1 MIDDSDS
8 TRAVVMRR
16 EMCNPFC
23 GITLKLRGTG
33 TSLDIQQVCLSN
45 NFLCRP
51 KDAVPVKFRNPAR
64 KPTIMSPGSYP
75 A

>member
-8 TRAVVMRR
+8 ARAAVMRG

-33 TSLDIQQVCLSN
+33 TSLGIEQV
-45 NFLCRP
+45 
-51 KDAVPVKFRNPAR
+51 
-64 KPTIMSPGSYP
+64 
-75 A
+75 

>member
-8 TRAVVMRR
+8 TKAVVMRG

-33 TSLDIQQVCLSN
+33 TSLGIEQV
-45 NFLCRP
+45 
-51 KDAVPVKFRNPAR
+51 
-64 KPTIMSPGSYP
+64 
-75 A
+75 